1 MQFHIVIM
9 QKVSRQVFIEIIWL
23 TVSTGLAFLLAL
35 LLFGRNFFSDTTDI
49 HLHDTYFV
57 INPFHILL
65 PTSLLMTFI
74 VYFIK
79 EFRNSFRRTLPNLIL
94 IITGLI
100 LVIAL
105 TFLIKTFSQVL
116 TGGWTLYPP
125 LSALGPDKVSE
136 LTQDPV
142 AKFVTNFFT
151 VIQFIVLIMLLFAAY
166 RWGKQRQ
173 TTNLSAGRD

>member
-1 MQFHIVIM
+1 M

-23 TVSTGLAFLLAL
+23 TVSFGLTILLSL
-35 LLFGRNFFSDTTDI
+35 FLFGRNFLSDTIDI

-57 INPFHILL
+57 IAPFHVLL
-65 PTSLLMTFI
+65 PFFFLVTFI

-79 EFRNSFRRTLPNLIL
+79 EFRNSFRRTLPNWIL
-94 IITGLI
+94 IVIGLT

-105 TFLIKTFSQVL
+105 TFLIKTFSQFF

-125 LSALGPDKVSE
+125 LSALGPDKVPE

-142 AKFVTNFFT
+142 TKFITNIFT
-151 VIQFIVLIMLLFAAY
+151 VVQLLVLTMLLFVTF
-166 RWGKQRQ
+166 RWGTQKRKE
-173 TTNLSAGRD
+173 SS